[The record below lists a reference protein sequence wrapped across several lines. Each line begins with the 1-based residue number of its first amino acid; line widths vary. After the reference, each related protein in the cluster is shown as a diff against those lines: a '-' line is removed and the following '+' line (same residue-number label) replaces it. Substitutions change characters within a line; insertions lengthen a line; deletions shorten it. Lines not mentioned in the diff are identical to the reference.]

1 LILRK
6 KKYHFN
12 PVTLTFEEI
21 KLSKRARTFI
31 FVSHIFISLIVIFIS
46 GIILNLVIDSPESMI
61 LEGQVVLLRNEMKKI
76 AVKGEDISRYLRK
89 DLFKKDNTY
98 RMILQMDTLPGSILI
113 AGRGGSAAAGELA
126 RKGDLEYQVN
136 DIIKSLNYHVQ
147 VQSASFE
154 ALHHKVQEYSAV
166 QTHMPA
172 ILPVAQKDLTMISA
186 DFGVRS
192 DPFSFLARNHSGLDF
207 IAPEGKNVFATG
219 DGIVTFVQHS
229 RTGYG
234 NEIIIDHGFGFGSR
248 YAHLSI
254 ILVKNNEEVKRGQI
268 IGKVGETGRTTGPHL
283 HYEVLYDHKPV
294 NPSYYFDTTL
304 TKEDFEQITNFA
316 EIR

>member
-21 KLSKRARTFI
+21 KLSKRDRTLIFI
-31 FVSHIFISLIVIFIS
+31 SHTFISLIVIFIS
-46 GIILNLVIDSPESMI
+46 GLLFNWVLDSPESI
-61 LEGQVVLLRNEMKKI
+61 KLKNQIVRLHQEMKKL
-76 AVKGEDISRYLRK
+76 AVKGNEFSSYLRK

-136 DIIKSLNYHVQ
+136 DIIKSLNYQVQ
-147 VQSASFE
+147 IQSASIK
-154 ALHHKVQEYSAV
+154 ALDDKVQEYSAV

-172 ILPVAQKDLTMISA
+172 ILPVAQKDLIMIST

-192 DPFSFLARNHSGLDF
+192 DPFSFLSRNHNGLDF
-207 IAPEGKNVFATG
+207 IAPAGKNVFATG

-234 NEIIIDHGFGFGSR
+234 NEIVIDHGFGFASR
-248 YAHLSI
+248 YAHLSL

-268 IGKVGETGRTTGPHL
+268 VGKVGETGRTTGPHL
-283 HYEVLYDHKPV
+283 HYEVLYGHKPV
-294 NPSYYFDTTL
+294 NPSYYFDTDL
-304 TKEDFEQITNFA
+304 TIEEFDQIINIA
-316 EIR
+316 ALR